1 MEMDQKTPKKSFW
14 TARKSQFCLL
24 LFFVLMICG
33 IVVLNCVI
41 LKLTIEMV
49 INVGK
54 IAEEVAKILNRTEP
68 QEDIKEE
75 NKVWGEKIMDIYKKR
90 RRLIKFLERT

>member
-1 MEMDQKTPKKSFW
+1 
-14 TARKSQFCLL
+14 
-24 LFFVLMICG
+24 
-33 IVVLNCVI
+33 
-41 LKLTIEMV
+41 MV

-75 NKVWGEKIMDIYKKR
+75 NKVGGEKIMDIYKKR